1 MYNSYGV
8 SSTILDSSP
17 KFVASGIWTIVSV
30 ILAIIGGIVLYF
42 TFLRKKMKENLQD
55 F

>member
-17 KFVASGIWTIVSV
+17 KFVASGILDNCIGNTCNNWRNS
-30 ILAIIGGIVLYF
+30 IIFYIF
-42 TFLRKKMKENLQD
+42 EQKK
-55 F
+55 

>member
-42 TFLRKKMKENLQD
+42 TFLSKKK
-55 F
+55 